1 MNYLR
6 HEDYP
11 WNHRGIASE
20 VDLRNATVELP
31 AELRAAL
38 IVHVGS
44 DLAGWEQIRPHVQ
57 NVVLALGSQ
66 VEILV
71 SVAQTPDAEQLLQ
84 AITASLQQHKKS
96 TVTIL
101 ENRGMDVGP
110 FLWMLNLLRLRPL
123 GQQPD
128 IILKLHTKTN
138 HAWRTHLCEPL
149 FATPLRVGQLVT
161 LLLRS
166 PSVGMLGSRYNLY
179 NTLQHCGPNRPFV
192 DAYLRSFGYAPL
204 SQQPAHRQGRLRFVG
219 GTVFIAKM
227 EAFTHNLNAVDLFS
241 WQLELPLGR
250 SNDRTEPQRTHA
262 LERILGIIVQCQGY
276 QLLAV

>member
-6 HEDYP
+6 QEYP

-44 DLAGWEQIRPHVQ
+44 DLAGWELIRPYVQ
-57 NVVLALGSQ
+57 NVALALGSQ
-66 VEILV
+66 VEILI
-71 SVAQTPDAEQLLQ
+71 SVVQTPDVEQLQQ
-84 AITASLQQHKKS
+84 AIATSLEHKNS
-96 TVTIL
+96 SVVIL

-110 FLWMLNLLRLRPL
+110 FLWMLNALRLRPL
-123 GQQPD
+123 GQQPH
-128 IILKLHTKTN
+128 IILKLHTKTS
-138 HAWRTHLCEPL
+138 HAWRAHLCEPL

-166 PSVGMLGSRYNLY
+166 PSVGMLGSRYNMY
-179 NTLQHCGPNRPFV
+179 NTLQHSGPNRPLI
-192 DAYLRSFGYAPL
+192 DEYLRCFGYAPL
-204 SQQPAHRQGRLRFVG
+204 SQQPAHQQGRLRFVG

-250 SNDRTEPQRTHA
+250 SNDRTEAQRTHA